1 MSESASASPSTATSR
16 STPSAPSSR
25 SRTTPPTRYVGT
37 RSAIRR
43 TASMPGSASM
53 ACGSRAGSIS
63 IESGISALAYGAD
76 RMRAKLKSLWADHR
90 WATLGTA
97 AGIGAI
103 LVALAGYLILKRPA
117 DKSCPDPCTIETTTD
132 KGPVTKTVDWPFYGR
147 DKERTRYLDAPH
159 VKPPF
164 TTKWTFK
171 GRRLLEYSPI
181 AVGGAI
187 YGMNN
192 NGLAFS
198 IKKRTGKARWTREI
212 ATRNASAPAYGNHA
226 LFISNLEPG
235 QVISIST
242 KDGRTLWRRS
252 LPGRTESS
260 PAVVGNMVIA
270 GCECGTLFAFD
281 VMTGKT
287 IWQTNL
293 GGQIKAAP
301 AIGNGVAYVGDYS
314 GTMSAVRINDGSI
327 KWQSDSQGTG
337 VSAGAFYGTAAVAFG
352 RVYAGS
358 KDGRVYSFNKDTGD
372 VVWSHTIGGEVY
384 AGAAAADTENSPPT
398 VYFGTY
404 GGSSFYALD
413 ARDGDQRWSA
423 DVGGSVIG
431 AASVIG
437 NVVYVANLNTT
448 ETDGFD
454 TANGKKVWSFKDG
467 AYNPVISDGGNLFLT
482 GYKTIYRLKPRTAAD
497 VKRKASK
504 AAAKEKASK
513 KKSGGKKQGTK
524 KK

>member
-1 MSESASASPSTATSR
+1 
-16 STPSAPSSR
+16 
-25 SRTTPPTRYVGT
+25 
-37 RSAIRR
+37 
-43 TASMPGSASM
+43 
-53 ACGSRAGSIS
+53 
-63 IESGISALAYGAD
+63 
-76 RMRAKLKSLWADHR
+76 MRATFKNLWTNHR
-90 WATLGTA
+90 WATIGTA
-97 AGIGAI
+97 AGIAAV
-103 LVALAGYLILKRPA
+103 LVALIGYLVLKRPA
-117 DKSCPDPCTIETTTD
+117 DKSCPDPCTIETTTNS
-132 KGPVTKTVDWPFYGR
+132 GPVTKAVNWPFYGR

-164 TTKWTFK
+164 ATRWRFK

-198 IKKRTGKARWTREI
+198 IKKHTGKARWTRQI
-212 ATRNASAPAYGNHA
+212 ATRNASAPAYSNA
-226 LFISNLEPG
+226 RLFISNLDPG

-242 KDGRTLWRRS
+242 KNGRTLWRRA

-260 PAVVGNMVIA
+260 PVVAGNMVIA

-281 VMTGKT
+281 ATTGKT
-287 IWQTNL
+287 IWQTSL

-301 AIGNGVAYVGDYS
+301 AIGDGVAYVGDYS
-314 GTMSAVRINDGSI
+314 GTMSAVRISDGSI

-337 VSAGAFYGTAAVAFG
+337 VAAGAFYGTAAVAFG

-358 KDGRVYSFNKDTGD
+358 KDGRIYSFNTDTGQ

-384 AGAAAADTENSPPT
+384 AGAAVAATPNSPPS

-404 GGSSFYALD
+404 GGSRFYALD
-413 ARDGDQRWSA
+413 ARNGNERWSA

-437 NVVYVANLNTT
+437 DIVYVANLNTT
-448 ETDGFD
+448 ETDGFNV
-454 TANGKKVWSFKDG
+454 ANGNKVWTFKDG
-467 AYNPVISDGGNLFLT
+467 AYNPVISDGRNIFLT
-482 GYKTIYRLKPRTAAD
+482 GYKTIYALKPRSPAD
-497 VKRKASK
+497 VKRKAEAAQQK
-504 AAAKEKASK
+504 AAAKKNAAK
-513 KKSGGKKQGTK
+513 KKSGKRK
-524 KK
+524 

>member
-1 MSESASASPSTATSR
+1 
-16 STPSAPSSR
+16 
-25 SRTTPPTRYVGT
+25 
-37 RSAIRR
+37 
-43 TASMPGSASM
+43 
-53 ACGSRAGSIS
+53 
-63 IESGISALAYGAD
+63 
-76 RMRAKLKSLWADHR
+76 MRATARNLWANHR
-90 WATLGTA
+90 WATLGVA
-97 AGIGAI
+97 AGIGAVV
-103 LVALAGYLILKRPA
+103 VALIGYLVLKRPA
-117 DKSCPDPCTIETTTD
+117 DKSCPDPCTIETTTE

-147 DKERTRYLDAPH
+147 NKERTRDLDAPN

-164 TTKWTFK
+164 TTKWSFK

-187 YGMNN
+187 YGLNN
-192 NGLAFS
+192 NGLAFA
-198 IKKRTGKARWTREI
+198 IKKRTGKARWTRQI
-212 ATRNASAPAYGNHA
+212 ASRNASSPAYSTHR

-235 QVISIST
+235 QVISLST
-242 KDGRTLWRRS
+242 KNGSTLWRRP

-260 PAVVGNMVIA
+260 PVVVGNKVIA

-281 VMTGKT
+281 IDTGKT
-287 IWQTNL
+287 LWQTNL

-301 AIGNGVAYVGDYS
+301 AVSNGVAYVGDYS
-314 GTMSAVRINDGSI
+314 GTMSAVNIGNGSI

-337 VSAGAFYGTAAVAFG
+337 VSAGAFYGTASVAFG

-358 KDGRVYSFNKDTGD
+358 KDGRIYSFNKENGS
-372 VVWSHTIGGEVY
+372 VAWSHTIGGEVY
-384 AGAAAADTENSPPT
+384 AGAAVADTPNSPPS

-413 ARDGDQRWSA
+413 ARTGNERWSA

-437 NVVYVANLNTT
+437 NIVYVANLNTT

-467 AYNPVISDGGNLFLT
+467 AYNPVISDGSNLYLT

-497 VKRKASK
+497 VKRKAAKSA
-504 AAAKEKASK
+504 AAAKQKAK
-513 KKSGGKKQGTK
+513 KKGGKKKG
-524 KK
+524 

>member
-16 STPSAPSSR
+16 SAPSAPSSR

-43 TASMPGSASM
+43 TALMPGSASM

-76 RMRAKLKSLWADHR
+76 RMRAKLKSLWTDHR

-97 AGIGAI
+97 ALIGAI
-103 LVALAGYLILKRPA
+103 VVAGVGYLVLKRPS

-132 KGPVTKTVDWPFYGR
+132 KGPVTKIVDWPFYGR

-164 TTKWTFK
+164 TTKWRFK

-192 NGLAFS
+192 NGLAFAV
-198 IKKRTGKARWTREI
+198 KKRSGKARWTRQI
-212 ATRNASAPAYGNHA
+212 ASRNASAPAYGDKA

-242 KDGRTLWRRS
+242 KKGATLWRRS

-260 PAVVGNMVIA
+260 PVVVGNMVIA
-270 GCECGTLFAFD
+270 GCECGNLYAFD
-281 VMTGKT
+281 AMTGKT
-287 IWQTNL
+287 LWQTNL

-301 AIGNGVAYVGDYS
+301 AVSDGVAYVGDYS
-314 GTMSAVRINDGSI
+314 GTMSAVRISNGDI

-337 VSAGAFYGTAAVAFG
+337 VSAGSFYGTAAVAFG

-358 KDGRVYSFNKDTGD
+358 KDGRIYSFNRETGD
-372 VVWSHTIGGEVY
+372 VIWSHTIGGEVY
-384 AGAAAADTENSPPT
+384 AGAAAAATPDSPPS

-404 GGSSFYALD
+404 GGSRFYALD
-413 ARDGDQRWSA
+413 ARNGNERWSA

-437 NVVYVANLNTT
+437 NIVYVANLNTT
-448 ETDGFD
+448 ETDGFNV
-454 TANGKKVWSFKDG
+454 ANGNKVWTFKDG
-467 AYNPVISDGGNLFLT
+467 AYNPVISDGRNIYLT
-482 GYKTIYRLKPRTAAD
+482 GYKTLYALKPRAPAD
-497 VKRKASK
+497 IKRKATAARKK
-504 AAAKEKASK
+504 AAGKQKAAK
-513 KKSGGKKQGTK
+513 KKG
-524 KK
+524 

>member
-1 MSESASASPSTATSR
+1 M
-16 STPSAPSSR
+16 
-25 SRTTPPTRYVGT
+25 RTT
-37 RSAIRR
+37 
-43 TASMPGSASM
+43 
-53 ACGSRAGSIS
+53 
-63 IESGISALAYGAD
+63 
-76 RMRAKLKSLWADHR
+76 LKGLWDNHR
-90 WATLGTA
+90 WATLGVA
-97 AGIGAI
+97 AGIAAV

-117 DKSCPDPCTIETTTD
+117 DKSCPDPCTIETTTET
-132 KGPVTKTVDWPFYGR
+132 GPVTKIVDWPFYGR
-147 DKERTRYLDAPH
+147 NKERTRDLDAPG

-164 TTKWTFK
+164 TTKWSFK

-198 IKKRTGKARWTREI
+198 IKKKTGKARWTRQI
-212 ATRNASAPAYGNHA
+212 ATRNASSPAYSRHR
-226 LFISNLEPG
+226 LFISNLDPG
-235 QVISIST
+235 QVVSLST
-242 KDGRTLWRRS
+242 KKGATLWRRV

-260 PAVVGNMVIA
+260 PVVVGNKVIA

-281 VMTGKT
+281 ADTGKT

-301 AIGNGVAYVGDYS
+301 AVSNGVAYVGDYS
-314 GTMSAVRINDGSI
+314 GTMSAVNINNGSI

-358 KDGRVYSFNKDTGD
+358 KDGRIYSFNRENGS
-372 VVWSHTIGGEVY
+372 VNWSHTIGGEVY
-384 AGAAAADTENSPPT
+384 AGAAAADTPNSPPT

-404 GGSSFYALD
+404 GGTSFYALD
-413 ARDGDQRWSA
+413 ARTGNERWSA

-437 NVVYVANLNTT
+437 NVVYVANLGTT

-454 TANGKKVWSFKDG
+454 TANGKKVWTFKDG
-467 AYNPVISDGGNLFLT
+467 AYNPVISDGRNLYLT

-497 VKRKASK
+497 VKRKAAK
-504 AAAKEKASK
+504 ATAAAKQKAKQKPK
-513 KKSGGKKQGTK
+513 KKRAAK
-524 KK
+524 KKAKT

>member
-1 MSESASASPSTATSR
+1 M
-16 STPSAPSSR
+16 
-25 SRTTPPTRYVGT
+25 G
-37 RSAIRR
+37 
-43 TASMPGSASM
+43 
-53 ACGSRAGSIS
+53 
-63 IESGISALAYGAD
+63 D
-76 RMRAKLKSLWADHR
+76 RLKSLWANHR
-90 WATLGTA
+90 WATIAAA
-97 AGIGAI
+97 AGIAAVLIAGI
-103 LVALAGYLILKRPA
+103 GYLVLKRPA
-117 DKSCPDPCTIETTTD
+117 DKSCPDPCTIETTTEA
-132 KGPVTKTVDWPFYGR
+132 GPVTKTVDWPFYGR
-147 DKERTRYLDAPH
+147 NKERTRFLDAPGI
-159 VKPPF
+159 KPPF

-192 NGLAFS
+192 NGMAFA
-198 IKKRTGKARWTREI
+198 IKKRTGKARWTKQI
-212 ATRNASAPAYGNHA
+212 ATRNASAPAYSQHR

-242 KDGRTLWRRS
+242 KNGGTLWRRA

-260 PAVVGNMVIA
+260 PVVVGNKVIA
-270 GCECGTLFAFD
+270 GCECGTLYAFD
-281 VMTGKT
+281 ANTGKT

-293 GGQIKAAP
+293 GGQLKAAP
-301 AIGNGVAYVGDYS
+301 AVSNGVAYIGDYS
-314 GTMSAVRINDGSI
+314 GTMSAVNIANGSI

-358 KDGRVYSFNKDTGD
+358 KDGRIYSFNKDTGD
-372 VVWSHTIGGEVY
+372 VIWSHTIGGEVY
-384 AGAAAADTENSPPT
+384 AGTAAADTPNSPPT

-404 GGSSFYALD
+404 GGTSFYALD
-413 ARDGDQRWSA
+413 ARNGNERWSA

-437 NVVYVANLNTT
+437 NIVYVANLGTT

-454 TANGKKVWSFKDG
+454 TASGKKVWTFKDG
-467 AYNPVISDGGNLFLT
+467 AYNPVISDGRSLYLT

-497 VKRKASK
+497 VKRKAAK
-504 AAAKEKASK
+504 AAAAQKAKSKQGAK
-513 KKSGGKKQGTK
+513 KKGQKK
-524 KK
+524 